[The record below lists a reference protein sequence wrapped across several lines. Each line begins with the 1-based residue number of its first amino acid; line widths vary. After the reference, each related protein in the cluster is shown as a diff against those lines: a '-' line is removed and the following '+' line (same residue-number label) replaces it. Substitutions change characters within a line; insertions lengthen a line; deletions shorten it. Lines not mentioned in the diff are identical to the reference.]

1 MDNENTTPIS
11 EAETKVVDDANTET
25 VQTQSQPAF
34 DYQPPVV
41 NAPEPPTVSD
51 MPEVQPQV
59 IEQPQYHAPQPQTQQ
74 YQVPTYQAPQ
84 PQSQQ
89 YQVPTY
95 QAPQPQTQQY
105 QVPTYQ
111 APQPQTQ
118 QYQVPTYQAPQPQ
131 YQAQPAY
138 TQQQYYQY
146 APVNPAVVSQ
156 QNTSDGFA
164 VASLICSIV
173 GILACCTFLPS
184 LLAVI
189 FGAISKAKNDGTRP
203 TVMSTVGLVLGI
215 IGLIVNLFVVMIMVF
230 SD

>member
-51 MPEVQPQV
+51 MSEVQPQV
-59 IEQPQYHAPQPQTQQ
+59 IEQPQ
-74 YQVPTYQAPQ
+74 
-84 PQSQQ
+84 
-89 YQVPTY
+89 Y

-111 APQPQTQ
+111 APQPQSQ

-215 IGLIVNLFVVMIMVF
+215 IGLIVNLFVVTIMVF